1 MDGII
6 NIYKE
11 KGYTSHDVVA
21 IMRKTLNCSKVG
33 HTGTLDPDAE
43 GVLPICIGKGTK
55 LADLI
60 TAETKR
66 YTAEITLGIM
76 TDTEDLTG
84 KILEQREVNFD
95 EEFIKETIEQFK
107 GEYMQIPPMYSA
119 IKIDGKKLYELA
131 RQGKTV
137 ERKARKIFIYDIEI
151 LEMLPPNKVKI
162 DVICSKGTYIRTLC
176 VDIGKKLGCGACMS
190 ALLRTQT
197 GNFKLKDSIK
207 LEQLKN
213 IYSEGKI
220 EEILIGLDDVLCEY
234 PKVYTNEK
242 VSKLL
247 YNGNIIYEYGIKKND
262 LIFEEGKEVLVY
274 DYMNKFIGIYKML
287 KAEDERWCIKPVK
300 MLL

>member
-21 IMRKTLNCSKVG
+21 IVRKTLNCPKVG

-43 GVLPICIGKGTK
+43 GVLPVCVGKGTK

-66 YTAEITLGIM
+66 YTAEITLGII

-84 KILEQREVNFD
+84 KILEQREVDFD
-95 EEFIKETIEQFK
+95 EKFIRETIEQFK
-107 GEYMQIPPMYSA
+107 GEYMQTPPMYSA

-131 RQGKTV
+131 RQGKIV
-137 ERKARKIFIYDIEI
+137 ERNARKIFIYDIEI
-151 LEMLPPNKVKI
+151 LEMQSPNKVKI
-162 DVICSKGTYIRTLC
+162 DVVCSKGTYIRTLC
-176 VDIGKKLGCGACMS
+176 VDIGEKLGCGACMS

-197 GNFKLKDSIK
+197 GNFKLEDSIK

-213 IYSEGKI
+213 ICSEGKI